1 VTETPPRDPPGNPPS
16 DPLGFVLFNEIGIIE
31 QLARNRFESV
41 MPHGMLL
48 AHFTMLNHLVRMGDG
63 RNPADIAHA
72 LQLAR
77 GAVTNTVQRLGA
89 RGYLRVE
96 PDPEDGRAKRVY
108 LTDAG
113 RRARGDAI
121 AAVAPL
127 IAKLES
133 ELGHGMFDDLLPSLQ
148 RLRAWLDDE
157 READKGEQ
165 PSR

>member
-1 VTETPPRDPPGNPPS
+1 MTEKPPRDPSGYPPS

-48 AHFTMLNHLVRMGDG
+48 SHFAMLNHLTRMGDG
-63 RNPADIAHA
+63 KNPADIAHA

-77 GAVTNTVQRLGA
+77 GAVTNTVQRLEA
-89 RGYLRVE
+89 RGFLRVE
-96 PDPEDGRAKRVY
+96 PDPEDGRAKHVY

-113 RRARGDAI
+113 RRARDEAV

-127 IAKLES
+127 IAKLEA
-133 ELGHGMFDDLLPSLQ
+133 ELGRDTFDDLVPNLQ
-148 RLRAWLDDE
+148 RLRAWLDEE
-157 READKGEQ
+157 REAGGD
-165 PSR
+165 